1 MAIVYGAA
9 AAPQFR
15 QKKDL
20 VLTNPDAITMY
31 AEGGA
36 TGVCVFP
43 VTDEELKGSILA
55 IKVSGYGN
63 ADGYTGIVA
72 VDKVKA
78 GSNAFYALR
87 IVAAGQVALATYATS
102 HAVPDT
108 SVSADTSANT
118 DDKVN
123 VGWYTDTTSGLKFLA
138 VRNRL
143 DDGTIAAGQLEIS
156 VL

>member
-1 MAIVYGAA
+1 MAKVYGGT

-15 QKKDL
+15 QNKDL
-20 VLTNPDAITMY
+20 VLTN
-31 AEGGA
+31 A

-43 VTDEELKGSILA
+43 ITDEELKGSLLA
-55 IKVSGYGN
+55 IKISGYGN

-78 GSNAFYALR
+78 GSNTFYALR
-87 IVAAGQVALATYATS
+87 VVAAGQVAVVTYASS

-108 SVSADTSANT
+108 SGAGDTAANT

-123 VGWYTDTTSGLKFLA
+123 VGWYTDSVSGLKFLA